1 MSDARALTERE
12 RALNVAARVKSYI
25 PCDGEHAPHRSCGL
39 AAAPGATSPESGQRG
54 AP

>member
-12 RALNVAARVKSYI
+12 RAVIEAAREKAYI
-25 PCDGEHAPHRSCGL
+25 VHEDRQVP
-39 AAAPGATSPESGQRG
+39 SGQRG